1 MYNPPNSP
9 HVNQSYSPPNFDQP
23 YSPSTSPHINQPHS
37 PPNSPQQDSTSK
49 IKSDDSPP
57 PLKRRKHKQDPMRNQ
72 AAYKLMLSLREEKC
86 ARKRQSRKEDQD
98 EIVTNDYACNV
109 ADPPP
114 KQSWIN
120 SKLFTLSTSDKTII
134 DSGNWLTDDI
144 IDAGQKILATQF
156 KKRFGKAG
164 FQSVILGRTFSFNV
178 ESEEF
183 VQVLHDGI
191 NHWLLVSTVGTTP
204 SSVMVYDSLYASA
217 GQTTK
222 RQVASIMRVTEP
234 TLTMNFADVQMQAG
248 GSDCGIFA
256 LAFATAICCGHSPG
270 KFQFD
275 QQCMRNHL
283 IKCLEDQQFTMFP
296 IKKEQRQAR
305 KIKSS
310 ETIPLY
316 CVCRMP
322 PIREIPM
329 IQCSHCKQWYH
340 GKNCIKTTDE
350 AWLPG
355 AKWFCSPSCFTSN

>member
-1 MYNPPNSP
+1 MWVSTSQSELTTFLPITAGDKDETELSNLDLLLAMIEQQESAQPGSQPYSSPNSLHVDRMYNPLNSPHVDRMYISPNSP
-9 HVNQSYSPPNFDQP
+9 HVNQQ
-23 YSPSTSPHINQPHS
+23 HS

-49 IKSDDSPP
+49 IKADDSPP

-86 ARKRQSRKEDQD
+86 ARKRQSRNEDQD
-98 EIVTNDYACNV
+98 AIDCACNV

-156 KKRFGKAG
+156 KKRFCKAG
-164 FQSVILGRTFSFNV
+164 FQSVTLGRTFSFNV

-256 LAFATAICCGHSPG
+256 LAFATAIYCGHSPG

-275 QQCMRNHL
+275 QQRMRNHL
-283 IKCLEDQQFTMFP
+283 IKCLEEQQFTMFP
-296 IKKEQRQAR
+296 IKKERRQLVLR
-305 KIKSS
+305 
-310 ETIPLY
+310 
-316 CVCRMP
+316 
-322 PIREIPM
+322 
-329 IQCSHCKQWYH
+329 
-340 GKNCIKTTDE
+340 
-350 AWLPG
+350 
-355 AKWFCSPSCFTSN
+355 